1 MSKKL
6 VIDNEKRLNRIKRV
20 IDRLNK
26 DIDSFNNIEEDIK
39 LLNDYYGSN
48 EWYTDI
54 KNFDNG
60 IYGNINAGVLSEDGI
75 WNTLEEY
82 KELKDL
88 FK

>member
-1 MSKKL
+1 MSKKI
-6 VIDNEKRLNRIKRV
+6 VIENEKRLNRVKSV

-26 DIDSFNNIEEDIK
+26 DINSFNNIKGDIK
-39 LLNDYYGSN
+39 LLNEYYGSN
-48 EWYTDI
+48 EWYLDI
-54 KNFDNG
+54 NNYDKG

-82 KELKDL
+82 RDLKDL

>member
-1 MSKKL
+1 MSKRL

-26 DIDSFNNIEEDIK
+26 DIDSFNSIEEDIK
-39 LLNDYYGSN
+39 LLNEYYGSN
-48 EWYTDI
+48 EWYLDI
-54 KNFDNG
+54 KNYDNG